1 MNMRTFSCS
10 YILLLLC
17 FEVDE
22 RFRLLLLFNNF
33 LITSMVKK
41 KNQYDLRDCATEVL
55 SCMYYTRHSLD
66 TIVVEYPY

>member
-41 KNQYDLRDCATEVL
+41 KINMIYVIVPLRFYLVCII
-55 SCMYYTRHSLD
+55 RD
-66 TIVVEYPY
+66 TV